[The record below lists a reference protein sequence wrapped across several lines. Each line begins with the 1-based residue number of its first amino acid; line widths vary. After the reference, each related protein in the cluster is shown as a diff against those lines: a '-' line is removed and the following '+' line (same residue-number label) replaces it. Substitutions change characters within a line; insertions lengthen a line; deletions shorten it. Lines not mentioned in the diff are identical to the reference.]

1 MALVIQFDASACYAL
16 HKKEA
21 RVAGSRSDS
30 GGPLPLMS
38 PCGRVALGQL
48 ATLLVAEPTMISP
61 VVCNVP
67 PMI

>member
-1 MALVIQFDASACYAL
+1 MASVKQFDASACYAV
-16 HKKEA
+16 HKNEA
-21 RVAGSRSDS
+21 VAGSRSDS

-38 PCGRVALGQL
+38 PAAEYALGQL
-48 ATLLVAEPTMISP
+48 ATVLVAEPTMISP

>member
-1 MALVIQFDASACYAL
+1 MAPMLRLDASARSYL
-16 HKKEA
+16 HKKGA
-21 RVAGSRSDS
+21 GRGLPFPTRVARSRLCPLRPSD
-30 GGPLPLMS
+30 
-38 PCGRVALGQL
+38 ALGQL